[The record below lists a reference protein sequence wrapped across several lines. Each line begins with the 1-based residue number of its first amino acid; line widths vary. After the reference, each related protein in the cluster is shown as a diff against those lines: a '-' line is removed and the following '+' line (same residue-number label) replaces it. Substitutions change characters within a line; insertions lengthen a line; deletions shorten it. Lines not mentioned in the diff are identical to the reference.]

1 MPDYWASLMTQRI
14 RRRQALAG
22 TAAGAGAAVLLA
34 ACGGGSDNKATGQ
47 NSGLVT
53 QPSDTTSKAKRGGV
67 WLDSHTSDVQ
77 TFDPHTMSIPSSP
90 LNTMTYSRLF
100 KPEVGHLKP
109 ALSGSVVGDAVESYE
124 FSPDK
129 LQVTMKL
136 RPNKWHSI
144 APVNGRAVDAEDIAF
159 TFQRLSAVAT
169 HRPTPRAGHV
179 KGAEGAA
186 QRAERSGAP

>member
-1 MPDYWASLMTQRI
+1 MANYWASLTTQRI
-14 RRRQALAG
+14 RRRQALAVTTAG
-22 TAAGAGAAVLLA
+22 AAGALLLA

-53 QPSDTTSKAKRGGV
+53 QSSDTTSKAKRGGV
-67 WLDSHTSDVQ
+67 WPDSHTSDVQ

-109 ALSGSVVGDAVESYE
+109 ALTGSVVGDAVESYE

-129 LQVTMKL
+129 LQMTMKL

-159 TFQRLSAVAT
+159 TFQRLSAVGT
-169 HRPTPRAGHV
+169 NRAFYAG
-179 KGAEGAA
+179 
-186 QRAERSGAP
+186 SL